1 MLETFCGNLSDE
13 AQLKIAL
20 RLSKLAMPVWDNHFH
35 NYPADLEKLNA
46 LIRDENRLKR
56 GAEKIDAGFPMR
68 AIEKLE
74 RSYAAAKEKTS
85 GNPIPVMKSDATLT
99 PMLHTCMQP
108 LQNQNWNTVLPHPV
122 QLVFTA
128 VFNILVWIL
137 YRRQTPEY
145 ETHIYVAINQASDVI
160 LQNSILTNMAWNQL
174 LNEYKNENRRDEEDM
189 EWEKDFTVGEQ
200 APLNQEDVFK
210 QILGE
215 PVNKDLC
222 GPELAKEVLRQM
234 REEGKSYWNMME
246 ELNTGTST
254 TYKYNTEKQSY
265 WRNEADVI
273 VGSFFNEIPM
283 TEKEMLLH
291 MSRQPLYYL
300 RKSGF
305 EV

>member
-20 RLSKLAMPVWDNHFH
+20 RLCKLAMPVWDNHFK
-35 NYPADLEKLNA
+35 NNPADLEKLNA
-46 LIRDENRLKR
+46 LISDENRLKR

-68 AIEKLE
+68 ALEKLE
-74 RSYAAAKEKTS
+74 RSYAAAKEKTT

-108 LQNQNWNTVLPHPV
+108 LQNQNWDSVLPRYV
-122 QLVFTA
+122 RLVFTS

-160 LQNSILTNMAWNQL
+160 LQKSILTNMAWNQL
-174 LNEYKNENRRDEEDM
+174 LYAYENEKRRDEEDT
-189 EWEKDFTVGEQ
+189 EWEKAFTVGEQ
-200 APLNQEDVFK
+200 EPLNQEDVFK

-215 PVNKDLC
+215 QVNKDLC

-234 REEGKSYWNMME
+234 REEGKSYWNDME
-246 ELNTGTST
+246 EFNTGTCT
-254 TYKYNTEKQSY
+254 TYLYNTEKQAY
-265 WRNEADVI
+265 ERNEIDVI
-273 VGSFFNEIPM
+273 VGSFNRDIPM

-291 MSRQPLYYL
+291 MSRQHLYYL

>member
-13 AQLKIAL
+13 AQLKIAI
-20 RLSKLAMPVWDNHFH
+20 RLSKLAMPVWENHFN
-35 NYPADLEKLNA
+35 NYPADLKKLND
-46 LIRDENRLKR
+46 LITDENRLKR
-56 GAEKIDAGFPMR
+56 GTDNIDVGFLMRALEKI
-68 AIEKLE
+68 E
-74 RSYAAAKEKTS
+74 RSYAAAKEKTR
-85 GNPIPVMKSDATLT
+85 GNPIPLMKSDVTLT

-108 LQNQNWNTVLPHPV
+108 LQNQNWDSVLPRYV
-122 QLVFTA
+122 RLVFTS

-160 LQNSILTNMAWNQL
+160 LQKSILTNMAWNQL
-174 LNEYKNENRRDEEDM
+174 LNEFKDEKRRDEEDK
-189 EWEKDFTVGEQ
+189 EWEKAFTVGEQ
-200 APLNQEDVFK
+200 EPMNQEDVFK

-215 PVNKDLC
+215 QVNKDLC

-234 REEGKSYWNMME
+234 REEGKSYWNEME
-246 ELNTGTST
+246 EFNTGTCT
-254 TYKYNTEKQSY
+254 TYLYNTEKQTY
-265 WRNEADVI
+265 ERNEIDAI
-273 VGSFFNEIPM
+273 VGSFNNDIPM

-291 MSRQPLYYL
+291 MSRQHLYYL